1 MSTIRSAPLVLES
14 GVARP
19 GSTARLGQS
28 LDHACDLSHDQSI
41 IMLRSMAGSGSGG
54 SVSWFWF
61 AISVAV
67 GVAVEI
73 IISQVGQR
81 RESWDSPYYWTF
93 GVPAMI
99 AGALICG
106 FLARRNRV
114 SIGYAPFLGQLIT
127 MVVRTGGGSM
137 LPLGIIFSGF
147 IGLSG
152 VAAAFAGASLGKR
165 VLGETG

>member
-1 MSTIRSAPLVLES
+1 MATSRST
-14 GVARP
+14 
-19 GSTARLGQS
+19 
-28 LDHACDLSHDQSI
+28 
-41 IMLRSMAGSGSGG
+41 GSGA
-54 SVSWFWF
+54 WFWF
-61 AISVAV
+61 AISTSV

-73 IISQVGQR
+73 IITAIEQR

-93 GVPAMI
+93 GVPAMM

-106 FLARRNRV
+106 FLVRRSRV
-114 SIGYAPFLGQLIT
+114 IIGYAPFLGQLLT

-152 VAAAFAGASLGKR
+152 VVAAFAGAFLGKR
-165 VLGETG
+165 MMGETG

>member
-1 MSTIRSAPLVLES
+1 MLPGMTTSRSTGP
-14 GVARP
+14 
-19 GSTARLGQS
+19 
-28 LDHACDLSHDQSI
+28 
-41 IMLRSMAGSGSGG
+41 
-54 SVSWFWF
+54 VSWFWF
-61 AISVAV
+61 AISASV

-73 IISQVGQR
+73 IISHIGQR

-99 AGALICG
+99 AGALICS
-106 FLARRNRV
+106 FLARRSRV
-114 SIGYAPFLGQLIT
+114 GIGYAPFLGQLIA

-165 VLGETG
+165 LMGNTG

>member
-1 MSTIRSAPLVLES
+1 MLRNMATS
-14 GVARP
+14 
-19 GSTARLGQS
+19 GST
-28 LDHACDLSHDQSI
+28 
-41 IMLRSMAGSGSGG
+41 G

-61 AISVAV
+61 AISVSV

-73 IISQVGQR
+73 IISEMGQR

-106 FLARRNRV
+106 FLARRSRV

-127 MVVRTGGGSM
+127 MVVRSGGIDAAPGSDIFRIYRTERSGGS
-137 LPLGIIFSGF
+137 LCRCIPRKES
-147 IGLSG
+147 
-152 VAAAFAGASLGKR
+152 AGADGIR
-165 VLGETG
+165 ETFN

>member
-1 MSTIRSAPLVLES
+1 
-14 GVARP
+14 
-19 GSTARLGQS
+19 
-28 LDHACDLSHDQSI
+28 
-41 IMLRSMAGSGSGG
+41 MLRSMATSRSAGLTPW
-54 SVSWFWF
+54 SWV
-61 AISVAV
+61 AISASV

-73 IISQVGQR
+73 IITAIEQR
-81 RESWDSPYYWTF
+81 RESWDSPSYWTF

-99 AGALICG
+99 AGALVCG
-106 FLARRNRV
+106 FLARRSRV
-114 SIGYAPFLGQLIT
+114 SIGYAPFLGQLLT

>member
-1 MSTIRSAPLVLES
+1 MVI
-14 GVARP
+14 
-19 GSTARLGQS
+19 
-28 LDHACDLSHDQSI
+28 
-41 IMLRSMAGSGSGG
+41 LRSMMTSRSTGSGA
-54 SVSWFWF
+54 WFWF
-61 AISVAV
+61 AISASV

-73 IISQVGQR
+73 IISEIGQR

-99 AGALICG
+99 AGALVCG
-106 FLARRNRV
+106 FLARRSRV
-114 SIGYAPFLGQLIT
+114 SIGYAPFLGQLLT

-152 VAAAFAGASLGKR
+152 VAGAFAGASLGKR

>member
-1 MSTIRSAPLVLES
+1 M
-14 GVARP
+14 
-19 GSTARLGQS
+19 
-28 LDHACDLSHDQSI
+28 
-41 IMLRSMAGSGSGG
+41 IMLRSMATSRSTG

-61 AISVAV
+61 AISASV

-73 IISQVGQR
+73 IISGIGQR

-99 AGALICG
+99 AGALVCG
-106 FLARRNRV
+106 FLARRSRV
-114 SIGYAPFLGQLIT
+114 SIGYAPFLGQLLT

-137 LPLGIIFSGF
+137 LPLGIVFSGL

-152 VAAAFAGASLGKR
+152 VAAAFAGASVGKR

>member
-1 MSTIRSAPLVLES
+1 MVI
-14 GVARP
+14 
-19 GSTARLGQS
+19 
-28 LDHACDLSHDQSI
+28 
-41 IMLRSMAGSGSGG
+41 LRSMMTSRSTGSGA
-54 SVSWFWF
+54 WFWF
-61 AISVAV
+61 AISASV

-73 IISQVGQR
+73 IISEIGQR

-99 AGALICG
+99 AGALVCG
-106 FLARRNRV
+106 FLARRSRV
-114 SIGYAPFLGQLIT
+114 SIGYAPFLGQLLT

-137 LPLGIIFSGF
+137 LPLGIVFSGF

>member
-1 MSTIRSAPLVLES
+1 MLRGMATS
-14 GVARP
+14 
-19 GSTARLGQS
+19 GST
-28 LDHACDLSHDQSI
+28 
-41 IMLRSMAGSGSGG
+41 G

-61 AISVAV
+61 AISVSV

-73 IISQVGQR
+73 IISQIGQR

-106 FLARRNRV
+106 FLARRSRV
-114 SIGYAPFLGQLIT
+114 SIGYAPFIGQLIT
-127 MVVRTGGGSM
+127 
-137 LPLGIIFSGF
+137 SGF

-165 VLGETG
+165 VLGDTG

>member
-1 MSTIRSAPLVLES
+1 
-14 GVARP
+14 
-19 GSTARLGQS
+19 
-28 LDHACDLSHDQSI
+28 
-41 IMLRSMAGSGSGG
+41 MLRSMATSRSAGLAPW
-54 SVSWFWF
+54 SWV
-61 AISVAV
+61 AISASV

-73 IISQVGQR
+73 IITAIEQR
-81 RESWDSPYYWTF
+81 RESWDSPSYWTF

-99 AGALICG
+99 AGALVCR
-106 FLARRNRV
+106 FLARRSRV
-114 SIGYAPFLGQLIT
+114 SIGYAPFLGQLLT

>member
-1 MSTIRSAPLVLES
+1 MVMLRNMATS
-14 GVARP
+14 
-19 GSTARLGQS
+19 GST
-28 LDHACDLSHDQSI
+28 
-41 IMLRSMAGSGSGG
+41 G

-61 AISVAV
+61 AISVSV

-73 IISQVGQR
+73 IISEMGQR

-106 FLARRNRV
+106 FLARRSRV
-114 SIGYAPFLGQLIT
+114 SIGYAPFIGQLIT
-127 MVVRTGGGSM
+127 MVVRTGGSM
-137 LPLGIIFSGF
+137 LHLGVIFSGF

-152 VAAAFAGASLGKR
+152 VPAAFVGASLGKR
-165 VLGETG
+165 ELGQTG

>member
-1 MSTIRSAPLVLES
+1 
-14 GVARP
+14 
-19 GSTARLGQS
+19 
-28 LDHACDLSHDQSI
+28 
-41 IMLRSMAGSGSGG
+41 MLPSMATSGSAG

-61 AISVAV
+61 AISASV
-67 GVAVEI
+67 GAAVEI
-73 IISQVGQR
+73 IISQIGQR

-106 FLARRNRV
+106 FLARRSRV

-127 MVVRTGGGSM
+127 MVARTGGGSM

-152 VAAAFAGASLGKR
+152 VVAAFAGAFLGKR
-165 VLGETG
+165 LLGETG

>member
-1 MSTIRSAPLVLES
+1 
-14 GVARP
+14 
-19 GSTARLGQS
+19 
-28 LDHACDLSHDQSI
+28 
-41 IMLRSMAGSGSGG
+41 
-54 SVSWFWF
+54 
-61 AISVAV
+61 
-67 GVAVEI
+67 
-73 IISQVGQR
+73 
-81 RESWDSPYYWTF
+81 
-93 GVPAMI
+93 MI

-106 FLARRNRV
+106 FMARRRRV

-165 VLGETG
+165 VMGDTV

>member
-1 MSTIRSAPLVLES
+1 
-14 GVARP
+14 
-19 GSTARLGQS
+19 
-28 LDHACDLSHDQSI
+28 
-41 IMLRSMAGSGSGG
+41 MLRGMATSGLPG
-54 SVSWFWF
+54 SVSWLWSG
-61 AISVAV
+61 ISAAV

-73 IISQVGQR
+73 IISEIGQR
-81 RESWDSPYYWTF
+81 RESWDSPYYWTL

-106 FLARRNRV
+106 FLARRSRV

-127 MVVRTGGGSM
+127 MVVRTGAGSM
-137 LPLGIIFSGF
+137 LPLGVIFSGL

>member
-1 MSTIRSAPLVLES
+1 MMTSRST
-14 GVARP
+14 
-19 GSTARLGQS
+19 
-28 LDHACDLSHDQSI
+28 
-41 IMLRSMAGSGSGG
+41 GSGA
-54 SVSWFWF
+54 WFWF
-61 AISVAV
+61 AISASV

-73 IISQVGQR
+73 IITAIEQR
-81 RESWDSPYYWTF
+81 RESWDSPSYWRF

-99 AGALICG
+99 AGALVCG
-106 FLARRNRV
+106 FLARRSRV
-114 SIGYAPFLGQLIT
+114 SIGYAPFLGQLLT

-165 VLGETG
+165 VLGKTG

>member
-1 MSTIRSAPLVLES
+1 MV
-14 GVARP
+14 
-19 GSTARLGQS
+19 
-28 LDHACDLSHDQSI
+28 
-41 IMLRSMAGSGSGG
+41 MLRSMSTTRSAG

-61 AISVAV
+61 AISASV
-67 GVAVEI
+67 GTAVEI
-73 IISQVGQR
+73 IISQIGQR

-106 FLARRNRV
+106 FLARRSRV
-114 SIGYAPFLGQLIT
+114 SIGYAPFLAQLIT

-165 VLGETG
+165 VRGETG

>member
-1 MSTIRSAPLVLES
+1 M
-14 GVARP
+14 
-19 GSTARLGQS
+19 
-28 LDHACDLSHDQSI
+28 
-41 IMLRSMAGSGSGG
+41 IMLRSMATSKSTG
-54 SVSWFWF
+54 SVWWLWF
-61 AISVAV
+61 AISASV

-73 IISQVGQR
+73 IISQIGQR

-93 GVPAMI
+93 AVPAMI

-106 FLARRNRV
+106 FLARRSRV

-127 MVVRTGGGSM
+127 MVVRTDGGSM

-152 VAAAFAGASLGKR
+152 VVAAFAGASLGKKNAGGDGIR
-165 VLGETG
+165 EPSVR

>member
-1 MSTIRSAPLVLES
+1 MS
-14 GVARP
+14 
-19 GSTARLGQS
+19 
-28 LDHACDLSHDQSI
+28 
-41 IMLRSMAGSGSGG
+41 MLRSMASSGSTG
-54 SVSWFWF
+54 SVSWLWF
-61 AISVAV
+61 ATSAAV

-73 IISQVGQR
+73 IISQIGRR
-81 RESWDSPYYWTF
+81 RESWDSPYYCTV

-106 FLARRNRV
+106 FLARRSRV

-127 MVVRTGGGSM
+127 MVVRTGAGSM
-137 LPLGIIFSGF
+137 LPLGIILSGL

>member
-1 MSTIRSAPLVLES
+1 MATSRST
-14 GVARP
+14 
-19 GSTARLGQS
+19 
-28 LDHACDLSHDQSI
+28 
-41 IMLRSMAGSGSGG
+41 G
-54 SVSWFWF
+54 SVFWLWFPVS
-61 AISVAV
+61 ALV

-73 IISQVGQR
+73 IITAIEQR

-93 GVPAMI
+93 GVPAMM

-106 FLARRNRV
+106 FLARRSRAI
-114 SIGYAPFLGQLIT
+114 IGYAPFLGQLIT

-152 VAAAFAGASLGKR
+152 VAAAFAGAFLGKR
-165 VLGETG
+165 VMGEMG

>member
-1 MSTIRSAPLVLES
+1 MVI
-14 GVARP
+14 
-19 GSTARLGQS
+19 
-28 LDHACDLSHDQSI
+28 
-41 IMLRSMAGSGSGG
+41 LRSMMTSRSTGSGA
-54 SVSWFWF
+54 WFWF
-61 AISVAV
+61 AISASV

-73 IISQVGQR
+73 IITAIEQR
-81 RESWDSPYYWTF
+81 RESWDSPSYWTF

-106 FLARRNRV
+106 FLARRSRV
-114 SIGYAPFLGQLIT
+114 SIGYAPFLGQLLT

-137 LPLGIIFSGF
+137 LPLGIVFSGF

-165 VLGETG
+165 VMGDTV